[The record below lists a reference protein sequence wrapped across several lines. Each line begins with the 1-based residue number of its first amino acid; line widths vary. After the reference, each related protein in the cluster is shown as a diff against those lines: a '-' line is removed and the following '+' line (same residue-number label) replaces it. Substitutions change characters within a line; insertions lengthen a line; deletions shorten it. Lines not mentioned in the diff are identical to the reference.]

1 MLMSLVGP
9 MDAPQHSHLGSI
21 GGGDI
26 SRLKDKREL
35 LLGSQVI
42 RTELELPKRMVL
54 ADIRSFKCLRRP
66 TTNIT
71 KPERFHSKRK
81 CTRCQSQI
89 QGLPLVLEQRLVQM
103 ERLFRR
109 FLERLRFR
117 VQLGMQF
124 PVWVLPRF

>member
-71 KPERFHSKRK
+71 KLERYRNKHR
-81 CTRCQSQI
+81 CTHCLSRT
-89 QGLPLVLEQRLVQM
+89 QGLVSARERRLVQ
-103 ERLFRR
+103 RGRQFPL

>member
-1 MLMSLVGP
+1 MPMWLADQTDALQRFHLV
-9 MDAPQHSHLGSI
+9 SI

-26 SRLKDKREL
+26 SRPKVKREL
-35 LLGSQVI
+35 LLGFQDI
-42 RTELELPKRMVL
+42 RTEHVLLRRMVL